1 MLLKDK
7 LAIITG
13 CNRGIGLATL
23 NAFVAQGASAI
34 ACIRSENPE
43 FAQYCQE
50 LAARHGVSID
60 ILPFDLTSAD
70 ATKEAVARIVGLR
83 RRIDILVNNAGAASG
98 ALFQMTTQRDLRQ
111 IFEINFFAQL
121 QFTQSISRLMTRQRS
136 GSIINLASVAGLIG
150 EPGMTAYGASKAA
163 LIQATRTLA
172 SELGGA
178 GIRVNAIA
186 PSITHTDMYEQMD
199 PAARERLIAASA
211 LKRAARPEEIANVAL
226 FLASDLSSYITG
238 QVIRAD
244 GGIL

>member
-23 NAFVAQGASAI
+23 NAFVAQGASII
-34 ACIRSENPE
+34 ACVRTETAD
-43 FAQYCQE
+43 FAQHCVQ
-50 LAARHGVSID
+50 LAATHGVAIEIVS
-60 ILPFDLTSAD
+60 FDLTSTD
-70 ATKEAVARIVGLR
+70 ATKEAVARIVGMR
-83 RRIDILVNNAGAASG
+83 RQIDILVNNAGAASG

-121 QFTQSISRLMTRQRS
+121 QFTQSISRLMARQRS

-163 LIQATRTLA
+163 LIQATRTMA
-172 SELGGA
+172 SELGA
-178 GIRVNAIA
+178 SGIRVNAIA
-186 PSITHTDMYEQMD
+186 PSITHTDMYDLMD
-199 PAARERLIAASA
+199 PVARNRLIEASA
-211 LKRAARPEEIANVAL
+211 LKRAAEPGEIANVAL

-238 QVIRAD
+238 QVIRVD

>member
-23 NAFVAQGASAI
+23 NAFVAQGASII
-34 ACIRSENPE
+34 ACVRAETAD
-43 FAQYCQE
+43 FAQHCAQ
-50 LAARHGVSID
+50 LAATHGVAIEIVS
-60 ILPFDLTSAD
+60 FDLTSTD
-70 ATKEAVARIVGLR
+70 ATKEAVASIVGMR
-83 RRIDILVNNAGAASG
+83 RQIDILVNNAGAASG

-121 QFTQSISRLMTRQRS
+121 QFTQSISRLMARQRS

-163 LIQATRTLA
+163 LIQATRTMA
-172 SELGGA
+172 SELGA
-178 GIRVNAIA
+178 SGIRVNAIA
-186 PSITHTDMYEQMD
+186 PSITHTDMYDQMD
-199 PAARERLIAASA
+199 PLARNRLIEASA
-211 LKRAARPEEIANVAL
+211 LKRAAEPDEIANVAL

-238 QVIRAD
+238 QVIRVD

>member
-23 NAFVAQGASAI
+23 NTFAAQGASVI
-34 ACIRSENPE
+34 ACIRTENPV
-43 FAQYCQE
+43 FAQHCQA
-50 LAARHGVSID
+50 LAATHGVAIE

-70 ATKEAVARIVGLR
+70 ATKEAIGRIVGMR

-98 ALFQMTTQRDLRQ
+98 SLFQMTTQRDLRQ

-172 SELGGA
+172 SELGA
-178 GIRVNAIA
+178 SCIRVNAIA
-186 PSITHTDMYEQMD
+186 PSITHTDMYDQMD

-211 LKRAARPEEIANVAL
+211 LKRAAEPEEIANVAL